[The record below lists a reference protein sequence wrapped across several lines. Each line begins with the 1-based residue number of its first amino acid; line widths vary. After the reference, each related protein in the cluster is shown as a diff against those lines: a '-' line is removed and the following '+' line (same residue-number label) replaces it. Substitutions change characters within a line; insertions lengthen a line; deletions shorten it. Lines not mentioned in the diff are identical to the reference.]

1 MPMRDLILGSTS
13 PYRRALMERLGLPFR
28 CEKPRC
34 DEEALKRPELSPQAL
49 AEMLAVAKG
58 RSVAEVFPQAV
69 VIGSDQVATIDGI
82 ILGKPGTCE
91 KAVDQL
97 ALLSGR
103 EHLLITALVVIAD
116 GVAHHHTDITRL
128 TMRAL
133 DRTSLAHYVAKDQPL
148 DCAGSYKL
156 EQRGISL
163 FTRID
168 SADHT
173 AITGL
178 PLIALTRLLVT
189 CGYTLP

>member
-1 MPMRDLILGSTS
+1 MRDLILGSTS

-49 AEMLAVAKG
+49 AEMLALAKG
-58 RSVAEVFPQAV
+58 RSVAEVFPKAV
-69 VIGSDQVATIDGI
+69 VIGCDQVAAIDGT
-82 ILGKPGTCE
+82 ILGKPGTVE
-91 KAVDQL
+91 KAIDQL
-97 ALLSGR
+97 ALLCGR
-103 EHLLITALVVIAD
+103 EHLLITAMAVIAD
-116 GVAHHHTDITRL
+116 GVVYQHTDITRL
-128 TMRAL
+128 TMRSL
-133 DRTSLAHYVAKDQPL
+133 DRASLARYVAKDRPL

-156 EQRGISL
+156 EQLGISL

-178 PLIALTRLLVT
+178 PLIALTRLLVA
-189 CGYTLP
+189 CGYSLP